1 MRKKEA
7 VIEVVRRSSLGISM
21 EHRKISVD
29 RVVSSDDKQSY
40 LFLPNVRPP
49 STGGTQYGT
58 TRTRGKTHY

>member
-40 LFLPNVRPP
+40 LFGRLRI
-49 STGGTQYGT
+49 
-58 TRTRGKTHY
+58 R